1 MIIKYRCYKMK
12 FRVLSTLFLL
22 TFANGI
28 CESEVFIHQRPLL
41 VAEFGSSV
49 ILPCSHSDDF
59 INSVSWY
66 KHSFGKKPL
75 LIAYSEHGSGSIT
88 YQNGFNNLN
97 KYHIRTGNGFFNL
110 TIIHLEEYDFATYY
124 CAVRFLNIVKFGEGT
139 ILLHKESDGIRSTT
153 VLQQPVSDRLHP
165 GDSVTLQC
173 SVISQICAGEY
184 SVYWFRHSS
193 GHSNLGLIYTHDN
206 RSDQCMDRSENGF
219 STQSCVYSLSQ
230 TELRP
235 SDAGVYY
242 CAVATCGKIHFG
254 NGTKLIIEASSALT
268 FWNPVVLTLFT
279 ISIISIFV
287 NIFLVRLI
295 HKNQSKEASKQP
307 INQRNQ
313 IEETDGLNYVALSFS
328 KKPTSSKRSSQ
339 KTSQEET
346 VYSQITK
353 Q

>member
-1 MIIKYRCYKMK
+1 
-12 FRVLSTLFLL
+12 
-22 TFANGI
+22 
-28 CESEVFIHQRPLL
+28 
-41 VAEFGSSV
+41 
-49 ILPCSHSDDF
+49 SDDF

-66 KHSFGKKPL
+66 KHS
-75 LIAYSEHGSGSIT
+75 
-88 YQNGFNNLN
+88 
-97 KYHIRTGNGFFNL
+97 RTGTGSFNL

-124 CAVRFLNIVKFGEGT
+124 CAVSFLNIIKFGEGT

-193 GHSNLGLIYTHDN
+193 GHSHPGLIYTRDN
-206 RSDQCMDRSENGF
+206 RSDQCMERSENGF
-219 STQSCVYSLSQ
+219 STQSCIFSLSQ

-235 SDAGVYY
+235 SDAGIYY

-254 NGTKLIIEASSALT
+254 NGTKLIIEALT

-279 ISIISIFV
+279 ISIISIIV

-295 HKNQSKEASKQP
+295 HKNHKKEASKQP
-307 INQRNQ
+307 RNQRNQ
-313 IEETDGLNYVALSFS
+313 TEETDALNYVALSFS

>member
-1 MIIKYRCYKMK
+1 MR
-12 FRVLSTLFLL
+12 FRVLFIVSLSLFAYG
-22 TFANGI
+22 T
-28 CESEVFIHQRPLL
+28 CEIKGVIHQLPLV
-41 VAEFGSSV
+41 VAELGSRV
-49 ILPCSHSDDF
+49 ILPCSYSFDLIHT
-59 INSVSWY
+59 VSWF
-66 KHSFGKKPL
+66 KQSVGKKPL
-75 LIAYSEHGSGSIT
+75 LIGYSSHLSGSFI
-88 YQNGFNNLN
+88 YQNGFDKVKQYSFEVGTDFLNMSIINLKEN
-97 KYHIRTGNGFFNL
+97 
-110 TIIHLEEYDFATYY
+110 DFANYF
-124 CAVRFLNIVKFGEGT
+124 CAVTFISTIQFGEGT
-139 ILLHKESDGIRSTT
+139 ILLHKGKDSANGST

-219 STQSCVYSLSQ
+219 SSQSCVYSLSQ

-242 CAVATCGKIHFG
+242 CAVVACGKIHFG
-254 NGTKLIIEASSALT
+254 NGTKLIVEASSTLT

-279 ISIISIFV
+279 ISIISIIV
-287 NIFLVRLI
+287 NIFLVKLI
-295 HKNQSKEASKQP
+295 HKNHKKEASKQP
-307 INQRNQ
+307 RNQRNQ
-313 IEETDGLNYVALSFS
+313 TESNAVNYVALSFS
-328 KKPTSSKRSSQ
+328 KRLTTSKRSSG

-346 VYSQITK
+346 VYSQITR

>member
-1 MIIKYRCYKMK
+1 VPVFFYIYILT
-12 FRVLSTLFLL
+12 VL
-22 TFANGI
+22 
-28 CESEVFIHQRPLL
+28 
-41 VAEFGSSV
+41 
-49 ILPCSHSDDF
+49 CSF
-59 INSVSWY
+59 INKINEFFFLSV
-66 KHSFGKKPL
+66 
-75 LIAYSEHGSGSIT
+75 T
-88 YQNGFNNLN
+88 YQNGFNNTN
-97 KYHIRTGNGFFNL
+97 KYCIRTGTGSFNL

-124 CAVRFLNIVKFGEGT
+124 CAVSFLNIIKFGEGT
-139 ILLHKESDGIRSTT
+139 ILLHKGDDGIRSTT

-193 GHSNLGLIYTHDN
+193 GHSHPGLIYTRDN
-206 RSDQCMDRSENGF
+206 RSDQCMERSENGF
-219 STQSCVYSLSQ
+219 STQSCIFSLSQ

-235 SDAGVYY
+235 SDAGIYY

-254 NGTKLIIEASSALT
+254 NGTKLIIEDIY
-268 FWNPVVLTLFT
+268 LFSCFLCVFY
-279 ISIISIFV
+279 ILIFDGYY
-287 NIFLVRLI
+287 IFPL
-295 HKNQSKEASKQP
+295 QT
-307 INQRNQ
+307 
-313 IEETDGLNYVALSFS
+313 EETDALNYVALSFS

>member
-1 MIIKYRCYKMK
+1 MFLWGYFLII
-12 FRVLSTLFLL
+12 LLLFLDG
-22 TFANGI
+22 T
-28 CESEVFIHQRPLL
+28 CEIKGVIHQLPLV
-41 VAEFGSSV
+41 VAELGSSV
-49 ILPCSHSDDF
+49 ILPCSYSFDLIHT
-59 INSVSWY
+59 VSWF
-66 KHSFGKKPL
+66 KQTVGKKLFL
-75 LIAYSEHGSGSIT
+75 LD
-88 YQNGFNNLN
+88 
-97 KYHIRTGNGFFNL
+97 
-110 TIIHLEEYDFATYY
+110 IHLISQEVLYIKMALTSIINLKENDFANYF
-124 CAVRFLNIVKFGEGT
+124 CAVTFISTIQFGEGT
-139 ILLHKESDGIRSTT
+139 ILLHKDSANGST

-219 STQSCVYSLSQ
+219 SSQSCVYSLSQ

-242 CAVATCGKIHFG
+242 CAVVACGKIHFG
-254 NGTKLIIEASSALT
+254 NGTKLIVEASSTLT

-279 ISIISIFV
+279 ISIISIIV

-295 HKNQSKEASKQP
+295 HKNHKKESNAV
-307 INQRNQ
+307 
-313 IEETDGLNYVALSFS
+313 NYVALSFS
-328 KKPTSSKRSSQ
+328 KRLTTSKRSSG

>member
-1 MIIKYRCYKMK
+1 DSKTMCTCI
-12 FRVLSTLFLL
+12 FLY
-22 TFANGI
+22 I
-28 CESEVFIHQRPLL
+28 YSYY
-41 VAEFGSSV
+41 
-49 ILPCSHSDDF
+49 DF

-75 LIAYSEHGSGSIT
+75 LIAYSEHGSGSVT
-88 YQNGFNNLN
+88 YQNGFNNTN
-97 KYHIRTGNGFFNL
+97 KYCIRTGTGSFNL

-124 CAVRFLNIVKFGEGT
+124 CAVSFLNIIKFGEGT

-193 GHSNLGLIYTHDN
+193 GHSHPGLIYTRDN
-206 RSDQCMDRSENGF
+206 RSDQCMERSENGF
-219 STQSCVYSLSQ
+219 STQSCIFSLSQ

-235 SDAGVYY
+235 SDAGIYY

-254 NGTKLIIEASSALT
+254 NGTKLIIEALT

-279 ISIISIFV
+279 ISIISIIV

-295 HKNQSKEASKQP
+295 HKNHKKDA
-307 INQRNQ
+307 
-313 IEETDGLNYVALSFS
+313 LNYVALSFS

>member
-1 MIIKYRCYKMK
+1 TGP
-12 FRVLSTLFLL
+12 F
-22 TFANGI
+22 NGTY
-28 CESEVFIHQRPLL
+28 ESENFIHQHPLL
-41 VAEFGSSV
+41 VAELGSSV
-49 ILPCSHSDDF
+49 ILPCSHSDNF

-75 LIAYSEHGSGSIT
+75 LIAYSEHGSGSVT
-88 YQNGFNNLN
+88 YQNGFNNTN
-97 KYHIRTGNGFFNL
+97 KYCIRTGTGSFNL

-124 CAVRFLNIVKFGEGT
+124 CAVSFLNIIKFGEGT

-193 GHSNLGLIYTHDN
+193 GHSYPGLIYTRDN
-206 RSDQCMDRSENGF
+206 RSDQCMERSENGS
-219 STQSCVYSLSQ
+219 STQSCIFSLSQ

-235 SDAGVYY
+235 SDAGIYY

-254 NGTKLIIEASSALT
+254 NGTKLIIEALT
-268 FWNPVVLTLFT
+268 FLNPVVLTLFT
-279 ISIISIFV
+279 ISILSIFV

-295 HKNQSKEASKQP
+295 HKNHKKGKYIKISLWQ
-307 INQRNQ
+307 NQ
-313 IEETDGLNYVALSFS
+313 IRYYYALNYAALSFS
-328 KKPTSSKRSSQ
+328 KKPNSSKRSSQ